1 MNCRV
6 EEKVIVM
13 IGRNGLGHEMMESE
27 FCLVAACE

>member
-27 FCLVAACE
+27 FCLVVACE